1 MVICNCIK
9 ALFNIALKKFAKMFS
24 TKRKT
29 KDLVAVR
36 NMKCMYLNPTYL
48 QLHTLLSNKSAFFT
62 LFRYVTTTPNITR
75 EGFFDWM
82 NYFLS
87 NGNLCYILSEN
98 TEVSLLQP
106 RQISIHVNI
115 VNNEILTQ
123 NAT

>member
-1 MVICNCIK
+1 MHVSK
-9 ALFNIALKKFAKMFS
+9 SNIPTTTHLALKQ
-24 TKRKT
+24 
-29 KDLVAVR
+29 VGI
-36 NMKCMYLNPTYL
+36 
-48 QLHTLLSNKSAFFT
+48 FT

>member
-29 KDLVAVR
+29 KDLLAVR
-36 NMKCMYLNPTYL
+36 NIKCMYLNPTYL
-48 QLHTLLSNKSAFFT
+48 QLHTSLSNKSAFFT
-62 LFRYVTTTPNITR
+62 LFRYVTITPNITR